1 MFDFLLS
8 LHVCHLYP
16 PLETTYIML
25 MKLMSHKVVRA
36 CRNAIEFN
44 QLPSLTQLIPGGREM
59 MKLDV
64 LLAIPSQYQNDIDLN
79 IIRQSFPYGQVHF
92 QIQNGGMIASNGK
105 PIKEM
110 GDTNDDMIIVCVA
123 VTVGY

>member
-1 MFDFLLS
+1 
-8 LHVCHLYP
+8 
-16 PLETTYIML
+16 
-25 MKLMSHKVVRA
+25 
-36 CRNAIEFN
+36 
-44 QLPSLTQLIPGGREM
+44 

-64 LLAIPSQYQNDIDLN
+64 LLAVPEQYQNDLN
-79 IIRQSFPYGQVHF
+79 LNVVKQAFPYGQVHF

-105 PIKEM
+105 IITEM